1 MKNATPL
8 ISIIIPVYNVEKYLR
23 QCVDSVLA
31 QTYKNLEIILI
42 DDGSVDSS
50 GKICDEYAVQ
60 DRRVKVI
67 HQNNQGVYVSR
78 NVGLQVATGEYI
90 GFVDSD
96 DYIKPD
102 MYQILLEETLKNQV
116 DITMCGQFLLKP
128 NGVEAVKFP
137 QKTAYIYPDNATWLK
152 DLMTYPFATQVLWNK
167 LFKKQAIG
175 NIIFNPQLRNSG
187 DCQFLLDLLC
197 KPLRVAFVPQ
207 PLYYYVVRDNS
218 ITHRYSV
225 RFFAGRYSVWK
236 CAISIA
242 NKMYQKENIPWMNVI
257 YREWFIP
264 TAFMLAVFIIL
275 QDVNNEYNKEF
286 WEVHSVCYRVQ
297 QSPMRR
303 SLRPIHR
310 VWTYCF
316 GKFPAFTRT
325 LLRLPIVR
333 QLAIYY
339 ILHR

>member
-1 MKNATPL
+1 MKDYNPL
-8 ISIIIPVYNVEKYLR
+8 ISIIIPVYNVEECLR

-42 DDGSVDSS
+42 DDGSSDNS
-50 GKICDEYAVQ
+50 GKICDEYAAQ
-60 DRRVKVI
+60 DRRIKVI
-67 HQNNQGVYVSR
+67 HQQNQGVPTAR

-102 MYQILLEETLKNQV
+102 MYQVLLEETLKNQA

-128 NGVEAVKFP
+128 NGEEPVKFP
-137 QKTAYIYPDNATWLK
+137 QKTAYIYPDNAAWLK

-167 LFKKQAIG
+167 LFKKQSIG
-175 NIIFNPQLRNSG
+175 NMVFNCQFRNSE

-197 KPLRVAFVPQ
+197 KPLRVAYIPK
-207 PLYYYVVRDNS
+207 PLYYYVVRGDS
-218 ITHRYSV
+218 ITHRYSI

-236 CAISIA
+236 CAIGIA
-242 NKMYQKENIPWMNVI
+242 NKMYQNGNIPWMRVV

-275 QDVNNEYNKEF
+275 QDVNNEYDKEF
-286 WEVHSVCYRVQ
+286 WEVHSVFYRLQ
-297 QSPMRR
+297 QSPMRC

-316 GKFPAFTRT
+316 GKFPAFTRAFW
-325 LLRLPIVR
+325 RLPIVK